1 VYYLRLTSLTDG
13 SEDPN
18 PLMILFFLVPLILLT
33 IAAVNFVQIRTP
45 KQASEFQESVGV
57 VVPMRN
63 EAENVE
69 GLVATLAAQS
79 GDMHFYLLDDSSEDS
94 TFELLQKFTA
104 HDSRFTAIKGAPL
117 ADGWI
122 GKTWALQQLFE
133 ASNEDVLVS
142 IDADVRL
149 TNDAIAKAVSTMHGA
164 RLDFVSP
171 YPRQIAQSFGER
183 LIQPLLQWSWLSTV
197 PLRNA
202 EGSRQKSMAVANG
215 QFFVVRR
222 SALNS
227 IGGYVSV
234 KHAVIDDVFLAR
246 ALMESGSSG
255 TVINGSDIAET
266 RMYSSW
272 NEIEA
277 GYGKSLNKAF
287 GSVFGAVFVI
297 AFLFATSIAPLI
309 LGLLGNPYGWLG
321 FAAIVGSRVLSAIKS
336 RGRVLDSVLHPISIV
351 ALIYLIVYSYLMRG
365 TVQWKGRTV

>member
-1 VYYLRLTSLTDG
+1 
-13 SEDPN
+13 
-18 PLMILFFLVPLILLT
+18 MILFLLLPLILLT

-45 KQASEFQESVGV
+45 KGTSELLESVGI

-63 EAENVE
+63 EADNVE

-79 GDMHFYLLDDSSEDS
+79 GDLHFYLLDDNSEDS
-94 TFELLQKFTA
+94 TYELLQKFTA
-104 HDSRFTAIKGAPL
+104 HDSRFTVIKGAPL

-133 ASNEDVLVS
+133 ASSQEVLVS

-149 TNDAIAKAVSTMHGA
+149 TNDAINKAVTALRGA

-183 LIQPLLQWSWLSTV
+183 LIQPLLQWSWLTTV
-197 PLRNA
+197 PLRYA
-202 EGSRQKSMAVANG
+202 ESSGQKSMAVANG

-222 SALNS
+222 AALNS
-227 IGGYVSV
+227 IGGYAAV

-246 ALMESGSSG
+246 ELISSGSAG

-266 RMYSSW
+266 RMYTSW

-287 GSVFGAVFVI
+287 GSIFGAVFVI

-321 FAAIVGSRVLSAIKS
+321 FAAIVGTRVLSAIKS
-336 RGRVLDSVLHPISIV
+336 RGRVLDSVFHPISII